1 MLFLVYFGILTVDMP
16 KLNREKSASGVF
28 AITLDPQEREVAFSH
43 SSALP
48 ETPDAWNDQMDE
60 GRLAIDIGH
69 TENEIVVVSTMAG
82 AAPDKIEVYI
92 HTDLLTIR
100 GVRTSPFENTQDI
113 EYYYHECFW
122 GKFSRTV
129 VLPTEV
135 KGELAR
141 AEYKNG
147 ILTIVIP
154 KRMTD
159 THVPVVVVDE

>member
-1 MLFLVYFGILTVDMP
+1 MP
-16 KLNREKSASGVF
+16 VISREKTNGGVF
-28 AITLDPQEREVAFSH
+28 AITLEPGKGETRSR
-43 SSALP
+43 SSALS
-48 ETPDAWNDQMDE
+48 ETPDAWNVEMDE

-69 TENEIVVVSTMAG
+69 TENEIIIISTMAG
-82 AAPDKIEVYI
+82 ATPDNIEVHI

-100 GVRTSPFENTQDI
+100 GVRSTPFENTPNI
-113 EYYYHECFW
+113 EYYYNECFW
-122 GKFSRTV
+122 GKFSRTI

-154 KRMTD
+154 KRITD